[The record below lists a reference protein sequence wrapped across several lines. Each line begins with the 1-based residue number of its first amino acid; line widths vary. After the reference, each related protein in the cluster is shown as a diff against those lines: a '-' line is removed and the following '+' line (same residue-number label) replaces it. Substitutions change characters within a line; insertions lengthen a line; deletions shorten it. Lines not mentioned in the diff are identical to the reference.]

1 VREEI
6 AQTKDH
12 RFKLV
17 GFGFIGMPSAYY
29 LANAIDK
36 LPDLEVLVLS
46 FPLLICVIVLLYISE
61 SRTIMRCGTYIKDHI
76 EPFIDGDSKRRIGWE
91 HWLTEKGKQE
101 RRDADKHFTVSFYLL
116 CGVYYGAS
124 GLLAVSTAKTTFG
137 IVGLGVAL
145 GFYSAV
151 GRHIAAFL
159 VKHYKQITSTG

>member
-1 VREEI
+1 MLCGEKVMDRGTFLELEYQTLQEEI

-61 SRTIMRCGTYIKDHI
+61 SRTIMRVRHV
-76 EPFIDGDSKRRIGWE
+76 
-91 HWLTEKGKQE
+91 HKGP
-101 RRDADKHFTVSFYLL
+101 H
-116 CGVYYGAS
+116 
-124 GLLAVSTAKTTFG
+124 
-137 IVGLGVAL
+137 
-145 GFYSAV
+145 
-151 GRHIAAFL
+151 
-159 VKHYKQITSTG
+159 